1 MQEENEEDGDEEDER
16 EYDPS
21 SGEWGLNLDGMVS
34 DERGNGYDE
43 NGNWED
49 EWREQL
55 NAVEIEDRVEQSPIV
70 MENSDPHQ
78 LPVTE
83 VCDDCHSLDHGDVV
97 SREYTNSVEY
107 QDVSSMSDQRYSFI
121 SCQNHL
127 QNTEMDQVNEEV
139 DVPFRL
145 YRSQRRSRPT
155 NTSKD
160 PPYYP

>member
-21 SGEWGLNLDGMVS
+21 SGEWGLDLDGMVS

-55 NAVEIEDRVEQSPIV
+55 DAVEIEDGVEESPIV

-145 YRSQRRSRPT
+145 YRSQHRSRPT

>member
-16 EYDPS
+16 EYDSS
-21 SGEWGLNLDGMVS
+21 SGEWSLDLDGMVS

-55 NAVEIEDRVEQSPIV
+55 DAVEIEDGVEESPIV

-145 YRSQRRSRPT
+145 YRSQHRSRPT

>member
-21 SGEWGLNLDGMVS
+21 SGEWGLDLDGMVS

-55 NAVEIEDRVEQSPIV
+55 NAVEIEDRVEESPIV
-70 MENSDPHQ
+70 MENSDSHL
-78 LPVTE
+78 LPITE
-83 VCDDCHSLDHGDVV
+83 ECDDCHSLDHGDVV

-107 QDVSSMSDQRYSFI
+107 EDVSSMSDQRYSFI

-155 NTSKD
+155 NTNKD

>member
-16 EYDPS
+16 EYDSS
-21 SGEWGLNLDGMVS
+21 SGEWSLDLDGMVS

-55 NAVEIEDRVEQSPIV
+55 NAVEIEDRVEESPIV

-145 YRSQRRSRPT
+145 YRSQHRSLPT

>member
-21 SGEWGLNLDGMVS
+21 SGEWGLDLDGIVS

-55 NAVEIEDRVEQSPIV
+55 NAVEIEDRVEESPIV

-78 LPVTE
+78 LPVNE
-83 VCDDCHSLDHGDVV
+83 VCDNCHSMDHGDVV

-145 YRSQRRSRPT
+145 YRSQHRSLPT

>member
-1 MQEENEEDGDEEDER
+1 M
-16 EYDPS
+16 
-21 SGEWGLNLDGMVS
+21 NLDGMVS

-55 NAVEIEDRVEQSPIV
+55 NAVEIEDRVEKSPIV

-78 LPVTE
+78 FPVTE

-107 QDVSSMSDQRYSFI
+107 QECPL
-121 SCQNHL
+121 CQIRDTPL
-127 QNTEMDQVNEEV
+127 SVVRTI
-139 DVPFRL
+139 
-145 YRSQRRSRPT
+145 YRIP
-155 NTSKD
+155 KWMK
-160 PPYYP
+160 

>member
-55 NAVEIEDRVEQSPIV
+55 NAVEIEDRVEESPIV
-70 MENSDPHQ
+70 MENNDPHQ

-127 QNTEMDQVNEEV
+127 QNTEMDEVNEEV
-139 DVPFRL
+139 DVSFRL
-145 YRSQRRSRPT
+145 YRSQHRSRPT

>member
-21 SGEWGLNLDGMVS
+21 SGEWGLDLDGMVS

-55 NAVEIEDRVEQSPIV
+55 DAVEIEDGVEESPIV

-127 QNTEMDQVNEEV
+127 QNTEMDEVNEEV
-139 DVPFRL
+139 DVSFRL
-145 YRSQRRSRPT
+145 YRSQYRSRPT